1 MTSKANFWIRWRV
14 RVGYPV
20 GIAAFW
26 FARPQMKWLLC
37 GVGIAICGLLVR
49 GYAAGHLRKHKQL
62 ATSGPYAFTRN
73 PLYLGSVLLAAG
85 FSVASHSWIST
96 LLLAAYLAIFYPVVI
111 RREQAELER
120 QYGAAFV
127 EYVSQVP
134 AFWPRLSPAMAST
147 ERFSWPLYRQNR
159 EYEAAIG
166 LVVAMAIL
174 WILMVWRGGSSAGF
188 SLRVL
193 GLARTNP
200 RKLKHAPLES
210 RPIYLL
216 SENVL
221 TLSVLAI
228 GARRDGAVAIGAIDA
243 HSRRFQPFGHFG

>member
-1 MTSKANFWIRWRV
+1 MSPTTNFWIRWRV

-20 GIAAFW
+20 GIAAFA
-26 FARPQMKWLLC
+26 FARPELRWLIC
-37 GVGIAICGLLVR
+37 GAGIAIFGLLLR

-73 PLYLGSVLLAAG
+73 PLYLGSVFLALG

-111 RREQAELER
+111 RREQSELEIL
-120 QYGAAFV
+120 YGAAFV
-127 EYVSQVP
+127 EYASRVP

-166 LVVAMAIL
+166 LAVAMI
-174 WILMVWRGGSSAGF
+174 I
-188 SLRVL
+188 
-193 GLARTNP
+193 
-200 RKLKHAPLES
+200 
-210 RPIYLL
+210 
-216 SENVL
+216 
-221 TLSVLAI
+221 LSVIMLWRN
-228 GARRDGAVAIGAIDA
+228 GV
-243 HSRRFQPFGHFG
+243 